1 MVKKPLLLLD
11 RNIRRFVS
19 RRPFSSNTEPQ
30 IMTKGTS
37 LAYLIVDLLRTCNIK
52 ISPEQAVSLT
62 HASIDLA
69 PGSLAKGMF
78 SFFAGQYKS
87 IQCWRI

>member
-1 MVKKPLLLLD
+1 MSK
-11 RNIRRFVS
+11 
-19 RRPFSSNTEPQ
+19 RPFSSYTEPQ
-30 IMTKGTS
+30 IIIKGTSS
-37 LAYLIVDLLRTCNIK
+37 LAYLNIDLLRTWNIR

-78 SFFAGQYKS
+78 YFFAGQCIS